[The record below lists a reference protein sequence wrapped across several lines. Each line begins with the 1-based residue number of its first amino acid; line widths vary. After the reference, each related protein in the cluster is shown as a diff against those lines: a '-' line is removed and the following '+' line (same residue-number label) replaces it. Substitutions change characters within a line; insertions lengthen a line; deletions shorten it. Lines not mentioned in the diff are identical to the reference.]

1 MKLFRMFGIGEKKI
15 LSKGCSVNGTVT
27 AVQISRIYVVKK
39 PVRIMITEEN
49 TMFSHWITFTY
60 CVNGVT
66 YKGKRYSLGCYS
78 KIEDAVRAWAYA
90 KDMVRED
97 ARKLLEAYRIL
108 HDHDRLLPNAGET
121 ATQSRRGA

>member
-66 YKGKRYSLGCYS
+66 YKGKRWISLRYRCPEMGESIAVYYDPEDPAKYACYAFGPNTRL
-78 KIEDAVRAWAYA
+78 IAW
-90 KDMVRED
+90 
-97 ARKLLEAYRIL
+97 
-108 HDHDRLLPNAGET
+108 
-121 ATQSRRGA
+121 